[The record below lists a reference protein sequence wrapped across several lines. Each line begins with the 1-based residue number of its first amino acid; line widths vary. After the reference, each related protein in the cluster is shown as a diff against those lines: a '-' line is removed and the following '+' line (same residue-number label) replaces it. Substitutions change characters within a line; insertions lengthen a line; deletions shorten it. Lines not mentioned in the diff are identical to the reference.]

1 MLIFYNRS
9 DIEGPKLSDYSM
21 QTFKSHEEAEGLK
34 VTIINP
40 IIKKIVLQS

>member
-40 IIKKIVLQS
+40 IIKK

>member
-21 QTFKSHEEAEGLK
+21 QTFKNHEEAEGLK
-34 VTIINP
+34 VTNINYY
-40 IIKKIVLQS
+40 KKRVLQS